1 MSIGPTMKRI
11 LRPNSISIEPWRAD
25 EPHYLG
31 EPLAEDASVD
41 CGWGKLIFAHTFSS
55 NERLIAAIEDE
66 QAGRRNLA
74 LYLRDPHVVV
84 ATAPQKLFLDPS
96 HTYRLSLGEYLPG
109 RVLPA
114 GFRIR
119 RVRKRADADEIP
131 RLLSS
136 CRMVS
141 SDAEFIWKNRKS
153 KALTW
158 FIAEDP
164 ATSRALGT
172 VMGVDHA
179 EAFGDPEN
187 GSSMW
192 CLAVDPQAAQP
203 GVGRALVA
211 HIADHYAA
219 RGRAFMDLSVMHDNV
234 GVIRLYEDLGFRRVP
249 AFCVK
254 RRNAINR
261 ELYLGEQPES
271 GLNPYAKIIV
281 DEAVRRGIAVEVIDA
296 EHGYFA
302 LQSGGRR
309 VMCRESLSEL
319 TSAVAMSRCDNKL
332 VTQRAMRELGVRVPE
347 QRRAG
352 TRAENG
358 AFLERF
364 GPLVVKPA
372 RGEQGRG
379 VSVNIDNPA
388 DLDAAVRR
396 ASALCEDVVLEE
408 FVEGLDLRVVL
419 IDFDV
424 VAAAIRSPAAVV
436 GNGRHSV
443 RELIEKQSRRREAA
457 TGGESF
463 IPCDAETRRAVERR
477 GYSFDAVLPKGVEL
491 PVRAT
496 ANLHTG
502 GTLHDVTAQLS
513 PALVAASTEIARA
526 LDIPV
531 VGLDFIVDKPDGEAY
546 VMIEANERPGLAN
559 HEPQPTAERFVDLL
573 FPQTAEQRPRQRRLG
588 AG

>member
-1 MSIGPTMKRI
+1 MASGTTMR
-11 LRPNSISIEPWRAD
+11 RNSRTSSISIEPWRSD
-25 EPHYLG
+25 SPHYLG
-31 EPLAEDASVD
+31 EALAEEASVD

-55 NERLIAAIEDE
+55 NERLIEAIEAE
-66 QAGRRNLA
+66 QEGRRNLA

-84 ATAPQKLFLDPS
+84 AMAPQKLFLDPS

-119 RVRKRADADEIP
+119 ALRQRADAEEIP
-131 RLLSS
+131 RLLAS

-141 SDAEFIWKNRKS
+141 ADPEFIWRHRKS
-153 KALTW
+153 RALTW
-158 FIAEDP
+158 FVAEDLE
-164 ATSRALGT
+164 TSRALGT

-192 CLAVDPQAAQP
+192 CLAVDPQAPQP
-203 GVGRALVA
+203 GIGRALVA
-211 HIADHYAA
+211 HIADHFAA
-219 RGRAFMDLSVMHDNV
+219 RGRAFMDLSVMHDNA

-261 ELYLGEQPES
+261 ELYLGEQPEQ

-281 DEAVRRGIAVEVIDA
+281 DEAVRRGIAVEVLDA

-319 TSAVAMSRCDNKL
+319 TSAVAMSRCDNKI
-332 VTQRAMRELGVRVPE
+332 VTQRLMRKIGVQVPK
-347 QRRAG
+347 QRTAG
-352 TRAENG
+352 TRAENE
-358 AFLERF
+358 AFLASD

-379 VSVNIDNPA
+379 VSVNIDNA
-388 DLDAAVRR
+388 DDLHAAVER
-396 ASALCEDVVLEE
+396 AGALCEEVVLEE
-408 FVEGLDLRVVL
+408 YVEGQDLRVVL
-419 IDFDV
+419 IDFEI
-424 VAAAIRSPAAVV
+424 VAAAVRKPAAVI
-436 GNGRHSV
+436 GTGRHTI

-457 TGGESF
+457 TGGEST
-463 IPCDAETRRAVERR
+463 IPCDEETERAVAQR
-477 GYSFDAVLPKGVEL
+477 GYSLDDVLPKQVEL
-491 PVRAT
+491 LVRNT

-502 GTLHDVTAQLS
+502 GTLHDVTAELS
-513 PALVAASTEIARA
+513 PTLVSVSKEVARA

-531 VGLDFIVDKPDGEAY
+531 VGLDFIVQSPASDDY
-546 VMIEANERPGLAN
+546 VLIEANERPGLAN
-559 HEPQPTAERFVDLL
+559 HEPQPTAARFVDLL
-573 FPQTAEQRPRQRRLG
+573 FPETAAGRGEQREAR
-588 AG
+588 